1 MMSNENVN
9 TILTNQENLEIS
21 NKISQLLNTGL
32 DKSTL
37 IKCVELIEGGA
48 DPIALAEVIKELK
61 SRQ

>member
-9 TILTNQENLEIS
+9 TSLTNQENLEILY
-21 NKISQLLNTGL
+21 KISQLLNTGL

-37 IKCVELIEGGA
+37 IKSVELIEGGA

-61 SRQ
+61 SEQ